1 MLVASAATAEGLAWT
16 KAALSAMHA
25 EAGGLT
31 VAPSLANTSLANTS
45 LANTSL
51 ANTSLANT
59 SLANTSLAN
68 TSLANTS
75 LGATSLNAT
84 SLDGT
89 SLGAG
94 AGTEGAEGVGGE
106 GAEGVVGE
114 GARREVLVALLHADK
129 CGAGGAPKG
138 DALQQKWQGLFPRL
152 HVR

>member
-59 SLANTSLAN
+59 SL
-68 TSLANTS
+68 
-75 LGATSLNAT
+75 GGTSLNAT

>member
-51 ANTSLANT
+51 ANTSL
-59 SLANTSLAN
+59 
-68 TSLANTS
+68 
-75 LGATSLNAT
+75 GGTSLNAT

>member
-68 TSLANTS
+68 TSL
-75 LGATSLNAT
+75 GGTSLNAT

-94 AGTEGAEGVGGE
+94 AGTEGVEGVGGE